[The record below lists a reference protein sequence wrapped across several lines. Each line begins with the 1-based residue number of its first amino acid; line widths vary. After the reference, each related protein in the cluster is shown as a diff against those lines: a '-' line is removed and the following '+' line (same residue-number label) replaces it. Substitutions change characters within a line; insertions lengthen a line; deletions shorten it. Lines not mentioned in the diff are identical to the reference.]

1 MKITVTIIARI
12 KRTAITADAAIP
24 AIVLPLRLESA
35 AATGTGSSV
44 RQNISITI
52 KVSFRVLQMQ
62 ILQTSLWGENIK
74 PVHIQYVMK
83 YNHSI
88 LLMAITSVNEAESL

>member
-24 AIVLPLRLESA
+24 AIVLALRLESVA
-35 AATGTGSSV
+35 STGTSD

-52 KVSFRVLQMQ
+52 KVSFRVL
-62 ILQTSLWGENIK
+62 
-74 PVHIQYVMK
+74 
-83 YNHSI
+83 
-88 LLMAITSVNEAESL
+88 